1 MGLIPG
7 IIKQIIKEREKEKK
21 PQRGQIGVNWAQ
33 MGWEGVSLSPL
44 TKMPLLQ
51 ARLQLAFSETNVL
64 FPQITE
70 LKKKKIKILG
80 VFVVGDKAIHAS
92 LLVGCADGYQ
102 TVKWATPQRSR
113 PSQSPGW
120 PKTLVVISV
129 P

>member
-44 TKMPLLQ
+44 TEMPLPQ
-51 ARLQLAFSETNVL
+51 ARLQLVFSETRVL

-70 LKKKKIKILG
+70 LKKN
-80 VFVVGDKAIHAS
+80 
-92 LLVGCADGYQ
+92 
-102 TVKWATPQRSR
+102 
-113 PSQSPGW
+113 
-120 PKTLVVISV
+120 
-129 P
+129 